1 MIFVW
6 QALAVAQNMVTLH
19 RSADLL
25 SSTNIKP
32 SCSTVSRQLAANYS
46 RLKPRV
52 DGTAVSGFGQK
63 LPTKCYHHSA

>member
-1 MIFVW
+1 MIFLW

-32 SCSTVSRQLAANYS
+32 SCSVVSRQLAANYS
-46 RLKPRV
+46 SLQPRV
-52 DGTAVSGFGQK
+52 GGIAGCVRFWAEAPHQV
-63 LPTKCYHHSA
+63 LPS